1 MIPYRIQNS
10 PIKTKNCRTDFCVA
24 KFGTLKTELEV
35 AQAQIRALEHQLVD
49 HGIDIR
55 YENIREK

>member
-1 MIPYRIQNS
+1 M
-10 PIKTKNCRTDFCVA
+10 
-24 KFGTLKTELEV
+24 EV

-55 YENIREK
+55 YEIIREKESNTRKDETITKQFMAHLMKVYGTLI